1 MTHGKGRDPV
11 PTTLAA
17 FRRCVARTRDE
28 VHRQEVARAV
38 IDADEALARK
48 RSLTAAPH
56 RLRLAYRSICLE
68 VVRTPQRSRLELVGD
83 HVELAQLEVWIHLDK
98 HWKRDCEQVLVR
110 WLRSRNPSLLSV
122 AAWLVCAR
130 GEECR
135 LPQVKRL
142 VAHCHPLVVGE
153 AIRGAGM
160 STDRASPAYVAAM
173 LSLLTPFINGET
185 YRKRE
190 VELRTAGSD
199 WRCVANAA
207 IDTVNRFDPKGA
219 WDRFV
224 HPSVLSPAN
233 PAAVCVLAW
242 LERQTWGMSR
252 RNQRT
257 ISPALLWPL
266 YEAARRNTY
275 PEFDAGHSARQL
287 LGVTLIHAA
296 PTDARRVR
304 TAIRELRKQVCV
316 DELLKSAIDS
326 ALHRCG

>member
-17 FRRCVARTRDE
+17 FRSCIARTRDE
-28 VHRQEVARAV
+28 VHRQEVVGAV
-38 IDADEALARK
+38 IDADVLLARK
-48 RSLTAAPH
+48 RSLTAAQQ

-68 VVRTPQRSRLELVGD
+68 VVRTPKRSLFGD
-83 HVELAQLEVWIHLDK
+83 SVDPAQTEAWIHLDK
-98 HWKRDCEQVLVR
+98 HWKRDCEHVLVR
-110 WLRSRNPSLLSV
+110 WLRSRHPSLRSQ

-130 GEECR
+130 GEERR

-142 VAHCHPLVVGE
+142 VTHRHPRVVE
-153 AIRGAGM
+153 AAIRGAGM
-160 STDRASPAYVAAM
+160 STDRASPAYVASM
-173 LSLLTPFINGET
+173 LSLLTPFINGEA

-190 VELRTAGSD
+190 VELRTAGGD

-207 IDTVNRFDPKGA
+207 IDTVSRFDPEGA

-233 PAAVCVLAW
+233 PAAVCVLSW
-242 LERQTWGMSR
+242 LERQTWGVPR
-252 RNQRT
+252 RDQRT

-304 TAIRELRKQVCV
+304 TAIRELRKQVRV
-316 DELLKSAIDS
+316 DALLKSEIDS
-326 ALHRCG
+326 ALHRCR